1 MIIHREGRVL
11 LFVLLVILFAL
22 NWGVSYFSPGASV
35 TQNIAI
41 VISIGLYLLILQ
53 FFRVP
58 VFDVKKNEKYVLA
71 PADGKVVV
79 IEEVVE
85 TEYFNEKR
93 KQISIFMSPINVHI
107 NRMPVAGR
115 IVFSKYHPGKYLVA
129 WHPKSSTENERT
141 TVVAKM
147 KNGTEVL
154 FRQIA
159 GALARRILCYVK
171 EGQVLE
177 QGQEFGFIKFGSR
190 VDIFL
195 PVNAIVKVKIGEIS
209 KGGKTIL
216 AELH

>member
-11 LFVLLVILFAL
+11 LFVLLVLFFAL
-22 NWGVSYFSPGASV
+22 NWAISYFFPA
-35 TQNIAI
+35 AI
-41 VISIGLYLLILQ
+41 VIQNIVLIISIGFYILILQ

-58 VFDVKKNEKYVLA
+58 VFDVEKNEKYVLA

-107 NRMPVAGR
+107 NRMPVTGK

-147 KNGTEVL
+147 KDGTEVL

-195 PVNAIVKVKIGEIS
+195 PTNAVIKVKIGEIT